1 MRNTYYWMNK
11 ETGELLTYKQ
21 MMEEAREMYDLDDT
35 NVCGR
40 DEYYELTKVRV
51 G

>member
-1 MRNTYYWMNK
+1 MWYTYYWMNK
-11 ETGELLTYKQ
+11 ETGELLTYEQ
-21 MMEEAREMYDLDDT
+21 MVKEAREMYDLDDT

-40 DEYYELTKVRV
+40 DEYYELTRVRV